1 MPRKEEKKMERMKFY
16 FSGRIGEKRKTK
28 IITFLVFWVLIT
40 LIVVLFGQM
49 SSKPPLF
56 FKENGINV
64 GGAASYPFTCRYLEV
79 KDLQYV
85 STYHREIETV
95 VETQEGLF
103 TFYGK
108 ELIKSGLWVY
118 YSYELRGKVYRVLIT
133 GPLAA
138 TADSHVNNDQLKKE
152 IEGIVKKG
160 TLKFMESDTEEV
172 TLHFLINAQNELVIF
187 DATGDNEAAC
197 AHVKERLDYKQV
209 KFKQA
214 RQLTPYEVNIKFVR
228 DVLE

>member
-1 MPRKEEKKMERMKFY
+1 MKLPNALTLLL
-16 FSGRIGEKRKTK
+16 SL
-28 IITFLVFWVLIT
+28 IILV
-40 LIVVLFGQM
+40 
-49 SSKPPLF
+49 
-56 FKENGINV
+56 
-64 GGAASYPFTCRYLEV
+64 
-79 KDLQYV
+79 
-85 STYHREIETV
+85 
-95 VETQEGLF
+95 
-103 TFYGK
+103 
-108 ELIKSGLWVY
+108 
-118 YSYELRGKVYRVLIT
+118 T
-133 GPLAA
+133 GPVSAK
-138 TADSHVNNDQLKKE
+138 ADTHVNNDQLKKE

-197 AHVKERLDYKQV
+197 AHVKERLNYKQV

>member
-133 GPLAA
+133 GPLDSCPKAEDLVSPDHTSRDYVGWFI
-138 TADSHVNNDQLKKE
+138 TALV
-152 IEGIVKKG
+152 I
-160 TLKFMESDTEEV
+160 TLILTGVLHLIESD
-172 TLHFLINAQNELVIF
+172 
-187 DATGDNEAAC
+187 
-197 AHVKERLDYKQV
+197 
-209 KFKQA
+209 
-214 RQLTPYEVNIKFVR
+214 
-228 DVLE
+228 